1 MPNGIPFFKERIVV
15 RRIVSCVFVAVI
27 CLSFGSC
34 KAITSAEKFKK
45 YSFDYFDTAT
55 TIIGYASSQEEFD
68 NVCEDIFNE
77 LENYHKLYNIYYRYD
92 GVNNILKINELTD
105 GKHSK
110 VTVDKKIIDLLLF
123 SREMYEKTNGSVNIG
138 MGSVLSIWHDYRTYG
153 SENPSE
159 AELPQMNELK
169 EAGNHT
175 DINDMIIDKENNTVY
190 LKDDAMSLDV
200 GAIAKG
206 YAVEQVALYLENKGI
221 NGYLLN
227 VGGNVRSVGKRP
239 DGEKWTVGI
248 ENPDTENEDEPYI
261 AYLGIES
268 MAVVTSGS
276 YQRYYI
282 VDGKRYH
289 HIIDP
294 ETLMPGENFQSVSIL
309 CPDSGKGD
317 ALSTALFSM
326 SYEKG
331 SQLIESLVDTE
342 AMWVLPDGTIKYS
355 SGFKKYTTTVE

>member
-138 MGSVLSIWHDYRTYG
+138 MDSKRR
-153 SENPSE
+153 E
-159 AELPQMNELK
+159 
-169 EAGNHT
+169 
-175 DINDMIIDKENNTVY
+175 II
-190 LKDDAMSLDV
+190 
-200 GAIAKG
+200 
-206 YAVEQVALYLENKGI
+206 
-221 NGYLLN
+221 
-227 VGGNVRSVGKRP
+227 P
-239 DGEKWTVGI
+239 
-248 ENPDTENEDEPYI
+248 
-261 AYLGIES
+261 
-268 MAVVTSGS
+268 
-276 YQRYYI
+276 
-282 VDGKRYH
+282 
-289 HIIDP
+289 
-294 ETLMPGENFQSVSIL
+294 IL
-309 CPDSGKGD
+309 
-317 ALSTALFSM
+317 
-326 SYEKG
+326 
-331 SQLIESLVDTE
+331 
-342 AMWVLPDGTIKYS
+342 TI
-355 SGFKKYTTTVE
+355 

>member
-1 MPNGIPFFKERIVV
+1 MI
-15 RRIVSCVFVAVI
+15 RRIISCVLAVVI
-27 CLSFGSC
+27 CFLLVGC
-34 KAITSAEKFKK
+34 KANISAQKFKK

-55 TIIGYASSQEEFD
+55 TIIGYADSEEEFD
-68 NVCEDIFNE
+68 KVCEDIFAE
-77 LENYHKLYNIYYRYD
+77 LENYHKLYNIYNQYD
-92 GVNNILKINELTD
+92 GVINIHEINETTD
-105 GKHSK
+105 GEHSV
-110 VTVDKKIIDLLLF
+110 VTVDKKIIDLLEY
-123 SREMYEKTNGSVNIG
+123 SREMYELTDGSVNVAL
-138 MGSVLSIWHDYRTYG
+138 GSVLSIWHDYRTYG
-153 SENPSE
+153 SENPAE
-159 AELPQMNELK
+159 AELPPMADLK
-169 EAGNHT
+169 KASKHT
-175 DINDMIIDKENNTVY
+175 DINDMIIDTEKNTVY
-190 LKDDAMSLDV
+190 LKDSEMSLDV

-206 YAVEQVALYLENKGI
+206 YAVEQVALSLENKGVS
-221 NGYLLN
+221 GYLLN
-227 VGGNVRSVGKRP
+227 VGGNVRGVGKRP

-355 SGFKKYTTTVE
+355 SGFDKYTTTVE